1 MNHLVFLGDSIFDNA
16 RYVPGRPPVIEQAG
30 RALPSGWKATLVA
43 VDGHTVED
51 IGFQIQRIPEDATH
65 LVLSIGGND
74 ALGASYLLREPA
86 VTVGDGLEKLAEA
99 LRDFQ
104 GNYIAMMKKVMS
116 LEKPLVV
123 CTIYDLIPVLSV
135 ADRVGLN
142 GFNDVILRVAV
153 AAGLPV
159 IDLRQVCGHADDY
172 SPMSPIEPSVVGG
185 AKIAEAIARAVTS
198 HDFGQS
204 RTTIYV

>member
-1 MNHLVFLGDSIFDNA
+1 MNHLVLLGDSIFDNA
-16 RYVPGRPPVIEQAG
+16 RYVPGRPPVIEQVG
-30 RALPSGWKATLVA
+30 RALPGWRATLVA
-43 VDGHTVED
+43 VDGHTVDD
-51 IGFQIQRIPEDATH
+51 ISFQVQRIPPDATH

-86 VTVGDGLEKLAEA
+86 VTVGDGLEKLAEG

-104 GNYIAMMKKVMS
+104 RDYVGMIERLIAVG
-116 LEKPLVV
+116 KPLLV

-142 GFNDVILRVAV
+142 GFNDVILRVAI

-159 IDLRQVCGHADDY
+159 IDLRHVCTHVDDY

-185 AKIAEAIARAVTS
+185 AKIAEAIARAVTG
-198 HDFGQS
+198 HDFEQP
-204 RTTIYV
+204 RTAIYI